1 MPVSEP
7 PRSNL
12 GLFGGPGIILILL
25 ALIGI
30 ALAAAYVATG
40 GRLSRSGGVSLSLPG
55 ALGPAPGATGQPQV
69 QTPTAAP
76 AGVERAGDPSFL
88 QPMQPMA
95 AAGAGSSAA
104 PPPAP
109 RYPVITEDLSPL
121 DLLVRHTPDPEL
133 ALTELAGTDARRFRR
148 PGTAPIGARRLA
160 LVATGLGIDRAMTA
174 QAILALPPEVSLS
187 FDPASA
193 ELEDWIA
200 AARAYGHEALIDLEL
215 GTTESL
221 AAAPVDAGES
231 RLLAELG
238 PQENL
243 RRLDATLARAPKAA
257 GVAISITDAFLG
269 DAAALTPILER
280 LQAGGWI
287 AVGLPVTAPLT
298 VAADRVFTDQVAAN
312 ALARDAMALRTLAR
326 QRGAA
331 LAIGPAEVAI
341 GLAEDLARVGA
352 GASEIVL
359 VPASAL
365 VEN

>member
-1 MPVSEP
+1 
-7 PRSNL
+7 
-12 GLFGGPGIILILL
+12 
-25 ALIGI
+25 
-30 ALAAAYVATG
+30 
-40 GRLSRSGGVSLSLPG
+40 
-55 ALGPAPGATGQPQV
+55 
-69 QTPTAAP
+69 
-76 AGVERAGDPSFL
+76 
-88 QPMQPMA
+88 
-95 AAGAGSSAA
+95 
-104 PPPAP
+104 
-109 RYPVITEDLSPL
+109 
-121 DLLVRHTPDPEL
+121 
-133 ALTELAGTDARRFRR
+133 
-148 PGTAPIGARRLA
+148 
-160 LVATGLGIDRAMTA
+160 
-174 QAILALPPEVSLS
+174 ALPPEVSLS

-200 AARAYGHEALIDLEL
+200 AARAYGHEALIDLHL

-221 AAAPVDAGES
+221 EAAPADAGES

-298 VAADRVFTDQVAAN
+298 VAADRVFPDQVAAN

-352 GASEIVL
+352 SEIVL

>member
-40 GRLSRSGGVSLSLPG
+40 DRFSRSGGVSLSLPG
-55 ALGPAPGATGQPQV
+55 ALGPAPGATGQPQA
-69 QTPTAAP
+69 QTQKAET
-76 AGVERAGDPSFL
+76 AGDPSFL
-88 QPMQPMA
+88 QPMQPMSA
-95 AAGAGSSAA
+95 GGAGNGAA
-104 PPPAP
+104 LPPAP

-133 ALTELAGTDARRFRR
+133 ALVESAGTDARRFRR
-148 PGTAPIGARRLA
+148 PSTAAIGARRLA